1 MSGFLEAFG
10 SLNLAARERVVDTD
24 SESSDQV
31 TNWSSRL
38 VTMNTV
44 H

>member
-10 SLNLAARERVVDTD
+10 SLNLTAAERVFDTD

-31 TNWSSRL
+31 ADWSYRL

>member
-10 SLNLAARERVVDTD
+10 SLNLTARERVFDTD

-31 TNWSSRL
+31 TDWSRR
-38 VTMNTV
+38 VTLNTV

>member
-10 SLNLAARERVVDTD
+10 SLNLTARESVFDTD

-31 TNWSSRL
+31 TNWSRR
-38 VTMNTV
+38 VTSNTV

>member
-10 SLNLAARERVVDTD
+10 SLNLTARERVFDTD

-31 TNWSSRL
+31 TNWSRR
-38 VTMNTV
+38 VTLNTV

>member
-10 SLNLAARERVVDTD
+10 SLNLTAAERVFDTD

-31 TNWSSRL
+31 TNWSRR
-38 VTMNTV
+38 VTLNTV

>member
-10 SLNLAARERVVDTD
+10 SLNLTAAERVFDTD

-31 TNWSSRL
+31 TNWSSHL

>member
-10 SLNLAARERVVDTD
+10 SLNLTAAEGVIDTD

-31 TNWSSRL
+31 TNWFSRL